1 MDSLVERFEQLNSI
15 GVALSSER
23 DLNRL
28 LEQILLAAKSIT
40 HADGGTLFYLLT
52 PDKSHLR
59 FAIVRTKSLG
69 IALGGTSGQSI
80 GGKFHDLPLTAPD
93 GGPNNALIAAYAA
106 NTGQTVNLPDAYQTV
121 GFDFSGTRRFDAS
134 TG

>member
-40 HADGGTLFYLLT
+40 HADGGTLYLLT
-52 PDKSHLR
+52 PD
-59 FAIVRTKSLG
+59 
-69 IALGGTSGQSI
+69 
-80 GGKFHDLPLTAPD
+80 
-93 GGPNNALIAAYAA
+93 
-106 NTGQTVNLPDAYQTV
+106 
-121 GFDFSGTRRFDAS
+121 
-134 TG
+134 